1 MYAVSVLRLLDCSHL
16 SRELRIP
23 KGHGSS
29 ISFRVDLSLGR
40 VRRNGH
46 WIPRDEPLWYERF
59 RNQSRNW
66 HSGDGCHHLS
76 NSLQVVLVVKNTQD
90 AREGILFGEET
101 RVWTGIKSTLVRL
114 TS

>member
-40 VRRNGH
+40 VGRNGH
-46 WIPRDEPLWYERF
+46 WIPRDEPPWYERF

-66 HSGDGCHHLS
+66 HSGGGAIIFRTVFRWS
-76 NSLQVVLVVKNTQD
+76 WWFNTPNTRRNGSSLAWEHDYGLAAVPLWVK
-90 AREGILFGEET
+90 
-101 RVWTGIKSTLVRL
+101 
-114 TS
+114 